1 MEQIKNEQ
9 LTVEISSLG
18 AELQSIKDAQ
28 GNEYLWDGDEQYWN
42 RHSPILFPIVCGLW
56 KDTYRIDGKEY
67 QLGRH
72 GFARDTEFQL
82 ISKSEDR
89 ITYALTDSEAT
100 LKDYPYHFNLAITY
114 RLEGK
119 KLHVIW
125 HVANTDDKQIFF
137 QIGGHPAF
145 LVPGAEKGKELKG
158 QLKFDNPEPERLYGN
173 VGGCVVEGYHKVPTE
188 NGVWAFTE
196 DSFADDAVIFDRSQL
211 KKITLLDEA
220 GQPHI
225 SLGQVVLP
233 AFGSEPVPPQTE
245 QGTCLLKRISFS
257 LMPLNASS
265 SEISISN
272 WRSFPR

>member
-1 MEQIKNEQ
+1 MEQIKNDQ

-82 ISKSEDR
+82 ISKGEDR

-145 LVPGAEKGKELKG
+145 LVPGAAITRCLPRMVFGHLPRTALLTMPSSSTAVSLRRSLFSTR
-158 QLKFDNPEPERLYGN
+158 QVSLTSHSTPRLLLL
-173 VGGCVVEGYHKVPTE
+173 VS
-188 NGVWAFTE
+188 GVLQASMLHSCASNLGMVFTTGL
-196 DSFADDAVIFDRSQL
+196 S
-211 KKITLLDEA
+211 T
-220 GQPHI
+220 
-225 SLGQVVLP
+225 
-233 AFGSEPVPPQTE
+233 T
-245 QGTCLLKRISFS
+245 
-257 LMPLNASS
+257 ASS
-265 SEISISN
+265 RTSIS
-272 WRSFPR
+272 

>member
-1 MEQIKNEQ
+1 M
-9 LTVEISSLG
+9 G
-18 AELQSIKDAQ
+18 R
-28 GNEYLWDGDEQYWN
+28 DEQYWN

-82 ISKSEDR
+82 ISKGEDR

-220 GQPHI
+220 GQPHV
-225 SLGQVVLP
+225 SLDIKTP
-233 AFGSEPVPPQTE
+233 AVGIWSPTGKHAPFVCIEPWYGLHDWAEYDGEFKDKYLMNSLQPGASFMSEYTITIE
-245 QGTCLLKRISFS
+245 K
-257 LMPLNASS
+257 
-265 SEISISN
+265 
-272 WRSFPR
+272 

>member
-1 MEQIKNEQ
+1 MEQIKNDQ

-82 ISKSEDR
+82 ISKGEDR

-211 KKITLLDEA
+211 KKITLLD
-220 GQPHI
+220 
-225 SLGQVVLP
+225 
-233 AFGSEPVPPQTE
+233 
-245 QGTCLLKRISFS
+245 
-257 LMPLNASS
+257 
-265 SEISISN
+265 
-272 WRSFPR
+272 